1 MFIEDDSA
9 REYVRAEVI
18 ALPSPTRRELYLERL
33 AVAALNALAA
43 ADALSYDELVERVK
57 GWS

>member
-1 MFIEDDSA
+1 MFMEDDSP
-9 REYVRAEVI
+9 REYVRSEVI

-43 ADALSYDELVERVK
+43 ADGLAYDELVTRVK
-57 GWS
+57 EWT